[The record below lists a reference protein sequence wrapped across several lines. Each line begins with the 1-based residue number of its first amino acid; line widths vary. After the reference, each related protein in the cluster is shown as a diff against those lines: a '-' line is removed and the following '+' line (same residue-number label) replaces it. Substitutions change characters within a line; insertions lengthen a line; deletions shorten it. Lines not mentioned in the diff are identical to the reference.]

1 LIEVGK
7 AMSWN
12 SGRRFTVI
20 VGALAIFA
28 GMPAAFGATGVS
40 SGCVANTGVVSAER
54 ATDFLANP
62 GGLLDQF
69 KDGQG
74 GLASAVR
81 DLLTARPET
90 VDGIVSLTKASSTD
104 QSRAIG
110 AGLGTAASVCV
121 LSQPGVAQLIQEA
134 VLKTE
139 NPDLIQ
145 SFTSITG
152 DIPTEATN
160 GADPTG
166 ETTAGG
172 GPGSTAAEA
181 RGGGASST
189 APTVVN
195 QSGPGAASQ
204 TQTLFAATSTAVL
217 TSVSPSR

>member
-1 LIEVGK
+1 
-7 AMSWN
+7 MSWN

-20 VGALAIFA
+20 VGALALFA

-40 SGCVANTGVVSAER
+40 SGCVANTGAVSAER

-90 VDGIVSLTKASSTD
+90 VDGIASLAKASSAD

-181 RGGGASST
+181 RGGAATST
-189 APTVVN
+189 QPTAVN
-195 QSGPGAASQ
+195 QSGPGPAS
-204 TQTLFAATSTAVL
+204 QTLFAATSTAVL

>member
-1 LIEVGK
+1 
-7 AMSWN
+7 
-12 SGRRFTVI
+12 
-20 VGALAIFA
+20 
-28 GMPAAFGATGVS
+28 MPAAFGATGVS

-90 VDGIVSLTKASSTD
+90 VDGIASLAKASSAD

-181 RGGGASST
+181 RGGAATST
-189 APTVVN
+189 QPTVVN
-195 QSGPGAASQ
+195 QSGPGPAS
-204 TQTLFAATSTAVL
+204 QTLFAATSTAVL

>member
-1 LIEVGK
+1 MKWAG
-7 AMSWN
+7 AMSCN

-20 VGALAIFA
+20 VGALALFA
-28 GMPAAFGATGVS
+28 GIPAAFGATGVS

-90 VDGIVSLTKASSTD
+90 VDGIASLAKASSAD

-181 RGGGASST
+181 RGGAATST
-189 APTVVN
+189 QPTVVN
-195 QSGPGAASQ
+195 QSGPGPAS
-204 TQTLFAATSTAVL
+204 QTLFAATSTAVL

>member
-1 LIEVGK
+1 
-7 AMSWN
+7 MSWN
-12 SGRRFTVI
+12 SGSRFTVI
-20 VGALAIFA
+20 VVALALFA

-40 SGCVANTGVVSAER
+40 SGCVANTGAVSAER

-90 VDGIVSLTKASSTD
+90 VDGIASLAKASSAD

-181 RGGGASST
+181 RGGAATST
-189 APTVVN
+189 QPTVVN
-195 QSGPGAASQ
+195 QSGPGPAS
-204 TQTLFAATSTAVL
+204 QTLFAATSTAVL

>member
-1 LIEVGK
+1 
-7 AMSWN
+7 MSCN

-20 VGALAIFA
+20 VGALALFA
-28 GMPAAFGATGVS
+28 GIPAAFGATGVS

-90 VDGIVSLTKASSTD
+90 VDGIASLAKASSAD

-181 RGGGASST
+181 RGGAATST
-189 APTVVN
+189 QPTVVN
-195 QSGPGAASQ
+195 QSGPGPAS
-204 TQTLFAATSTAVL
+204 QTLFAATSTAVL

>member
-1 LIEVGK
+1 
-7 AMSWN
+7 
-12 SGRRFTVI
+12 
-20 VGALAIFA
+20 
-28 GMPAAFGATGVS
+28 MPAAFGATGVS
-40 SGCVANTGVVSAER
+40 SGCVANTGAVSAER

-90 VDGIVSLTKASSTD
+90 VDGIASLAKASSAD

-181 RGGGASST
+181 RGGAATST
-189 APTVVN
+189 QPTVVN
-195 QSGPGAASQ
+195 QSGPGPAS
-204 TQTLFAATSTAVL
+204 QTLFAATSTAVL

>member
-1 LIEVGK
+1 MGRV
-7 AMSWN
+7 MNWN

-20 VGALAIFA
+20 VGALTFFA

-40 SGCVANTGVVSAER
+40 SSCVANNTGAVSAER

-62 GGLLDQF
+62 SGLLDQF

-90 VDGIVSLTKASSTD
+90 VEGIASLAKASSAD

-181 RGGGASST
+181 RGGGATST
-189 APTVVN
+189 EPTAVN
-195 QSGPGAASQ
+195 QSGPGAAS
-204 TQTLFAATSTAVL
+204 QTLFAATSTAVL

>member
-1 LIEVGK
+1 
-7 AMSWN
+7 MSWN
-12 SGRRFTVI
+12 SGRRFAVI
-20 VGALAIFA
+20 VGALVVFA

-40 SGCVANTGVVSAER
+40 SGCVANTGGVSAER

-90 VDGIVSLTKASSTD
+90 VDGIVSLAKASSAD

-152 DIPTEATN
+152 DIRTEATN

-181 RGGGASST
+181 RGSAASAT
-189 APTVVN
+189 QPTVLN
-195 QSGPGAASQ
+195 QSGPGAASR
-204 TQTLFAATSTAVL
+204 TLFAATSTAVL

>member
-1 LIEVGK
+1 MEMGR

-12 SGRRFTVI
+12 SGKRFAVV
-20 VGALAIFA
+20 VGALTLFGWSPTAFA
-28 GMPAAFGATGVS
+28 ATGVS
-40 SGCVANTGVVSAER
+40 AGCVANTGIVSAER

-90 VDGIVSLTKASSTD
+90 VEGIASLAKASSAD

-110 AGLGTAASVCV
+110 AGLGTAASTCV
-121 LSQPGVAQLIQEA
+121 LTQPQVAQLIQQA
-134 VLKTE
+134 VLKTD

-152 DIPTEATN
+152 DIATEVTA

-181 RGGGASST
+181 RGGVATST
-189 APTVVN
+189 VPVVLN
-195 QSGPGAASQ
+195 QSGGSAQSQ

>member
-1 LIEVGK
+1 MNLKLAGHFTLIVAGL
-7 AMSWN
+7 
-12 SGRRFTVI
+12 
-20 VGALAIFA
+20 ALLA
-28 GMPAAFGATGVS
+28 GTPSAFGATGVS
-40 SGCVANTGVVSAER
+40 TGCVANTGIVSAER

-62 GGLLDQF
+62 GALLDQF

-81 DLLTARPET
+81 DLMTARPET
-90 VDGIVSLTKASSTD
+90 VEGVVSLAKASSAD

-172 GPGSTAAEA
+172 GAGSTAAEA
-181 RGGGASST
+181 RGGAATST
-189 APTVVN
+189 NPTVLN
-195 QSGPGAASQ
+195 QSGPGAAA
-204 TQTLFAATSTAVL
+204 QTLFAATSTSVL

>member
-1 LIEVGK
+1 
-7 AMSWN
+7 M
-12 SGRRFTVI
+12 
-20 VGALAIFA
+20 ALFA
-28 GMPAAFGATGVS
+28 EMPAAFAATGVS
-40 SGCVANTGVVSAER
+40 AGCGANTGTVSAER

-62 GGLLDQF
+62 GALLDQF

-90 VDGIVSLTKASSTD
+90 VEGIASLAKASSAD

-134 VLKTE
+134 VLKTD

-152 DIPTEATN
+152 DIATEVTA

-181 RGGGASST
+181 RGGPASST
-189 APTVVN
+189 EPVVLN
-195 QSGPGAASQ
+195 QNGGSAQSQ
-204 TQTLFAATSTAVL
+204 TQTLFAATSTSVL

>member
-1 LIEVGK
+1 
-7 AMSWN
+7 M
-12 SGRRFTVI
+12 I
-20 VGALAIFA
+20 VGALALFA

-90 VDGIVSLTKASSTD
+90 VDGIASLAKASSAD

-181 RGGGASST
+181 RGGAATST
-189 APTVVN
+189 QPTVVN
-195 QSGPGAASQ
+195 QSGPGPAS
-204 TQTLFAATSTAVL
+204 QTLFAATSTAVL

>member
-1 LIEVGK
+1 MGM
-7 AMSWN
+7 AMILN
-12 SGRRFTVI
+12 SGTRFTLV

-40 SGCVANTGVVSAER
+40 SGCVANTGIVSAER

-62 GGLLDQF
+62 SGLLDQF

-90 VDGIVSLTKASSTD
+90 VEGIGSLAKASSTD

-110 AGLGTAASVCV
+110 AGLGTAASTCV
-121 LSQPGVAQLIQEA
+121 LSQPQVAQLIQEA

-139 NPDLIQ
+139 NPDLIA

-166 ETTAGG
+166 ETSAGG
-172 GPGSTAAEA
+172 GPGSTAADA
-181 RGGGASST
+181 RGGSASST
-189 APTVVN
+189 EPAVVN

-204 TQTLFAATSTAVL
+204 PTQTLFAATTTSVL

>member
-1 LIEVGK
+1 
-7 AMSWN
+7 MNWN

-20 VGALAIFA
+20 VGAVALFA

-40 SGCVANTGVVSAER
+40 SGCVANTGAVSAER

-90 VDGIVSLTKASSTD
+90 VDGIASLAKASSAD

-181 RGGGASST
+181 RGGAATST
-189 APTVVN
+189 QPTVVN
-195 QSGPGAASQ
+195 QSGPGPAS
-204 TQTLFAATSTAVL
+204 QTLFAATSTAVL

>member
-1 LIEVGK
+1 
-7 AMSWN
+7 M
-12 SGRRFTVI
+12 I
-20 VGALAIFA
+20 VGALALFA

-90 VDGIVSLTKASSTD
+90 VDGIASLAKASSAD

-172 GPGSTAAEA
+172 GPASTAAEA
-181 RGGGASST
+181 RGGAATST
-189 APTVVN
+189 QPTVVN
-195 QSGPGAASQ
+195 QSGPGPAS
-204 TQTLFAATSTAVL
+204 QTLFAATSTAVL

>member
-1 LIEVGK
+1 MTG
-7 AMSWN
+7 N
-12 SGRRFTVI
+12 SIKRFTVI
-20 VGALAIFA
+20 IGALAFVA
-28 GMPAAFGATGVS
+28 GTPAAFGATGVS
-40 SGCVANTGVVSAER
+40 AGCVANTGAVSAER
-54 ATDFLANP
+54 ATDFLSNP
-62 GGLLDQF
+62 SGLLDQYR
-69 KDGQG
+69 DGQG

-90 VDGIVSLTKASSTD
+90 VEGIGSLAKASSAD

-139 NPDLIQ
+139 NPELIQ

-172 GPGSTAAEA
+172 GQGSSAAEA
-181 RGGGASST
+181 RSGSANT
-189 APTVVN
+189 PEPTVVN
-195 QSGPGAASQ
+195 QGGPGAASQ
-204 TQTLFAATSTAVL
+204 QTLFAATSTAVL

>member
-1 LIEVGK
+1 MGM
-7 AMSWN
+7 AMILKF
-12 SGRRFTVI
+12 GRRFTVV
-20 VGALAIFA
+20 VGALAMFA

-40 SGCVANTGVVSAER
+40 SGCVANTGIVSAER

-62 GGLLDQF
+62 SALLDQF

-90 VDGIVSLTKASSTD
+90 VEGISSLAKASSAD

-110 AGLGTAASVCV
+110 AGLGTAASTCV
-121 LSQPGVAQLIQEA
+121 LSQPQVAQLIQEA

-139 NPDLIQ
+139 NPDLIA

-172 GPGSTAAEA
+172 GPGSTAADG
-181 RGGGASST
+181 RGGAASST
-189 APTVVN
+189 QPTVVN

-204 TQTLFAATSTAVL
+204 QTLFAATSTAVL

>member
-1 LIEVGK
+1 MTG
-7 AMSWN
+7 N
-12 SGRRFTVI
+12 SVKRFTVI
-20 VGALAIFA
+20 IGALALFA
-28 GMPAAFGATGVS
+28 GTPAAFGATGVS
-40 SGCVANTGVVSAER
+40 TGCVANTGAVSAER

-62 GGLLDQF
+62 SALLDQF

-81 DLLTARPET
+81 DLMTARPET
-90 VDGIVSLTKASSTD
+90 VEGISSLAKASSTD

-121 LSQPGVAQLIQEA
+121 LSQPGVAQQIQEA

-152 DIPTEATN
+152 DIPTEAIT

-181 RGGGASST
+181 RSGGAANT
-189 APTVVN
+189 PEPTVVN

-204 TQTLFAATSTAVL
+204 QTLFAATSTAVL

>member
-1 LIEVGK
+1 
-7 AMSWN
+7 MTWN

-20 VGALAIFA
+20 VGALALF
-28 GMPAAFGATGVS
+28 GMPPAFGTTGVS
-40 SGCVANTGVVSAER
+40 SGCVANTGISAER

-90 VDGIVSLTKASSTD
+90 VEGIATLAKASSAD

-139 NPDLIQ
+139 NPELIQ
-145 SFTSITG
+145 SFASITG
-152 DIPTEATN
+152 DVATEATT

-181 RGGGASST
+181 RGGGPSST
-189 APTVVN
+189 PPTEVN
-195 QSGPGAASQ
+195 QRGGSAAS
-204 TQTLFAATSTAVL
+204 QTLFAATSTAVL

>member
-1 LIEVGK
+1 
-7 AMSWN
+7 
-12 SGRRFTVI
+12 VI
-20 VGALAIFA
+20 GALVLFA
-28 GMPAAFGATGVS
+28 GMPSAFGATGVS
-40 SGCVANTGVVSAER
+40 SGCVANTGIVSAER

-62 GGLLDQF
+62 SGLLDQF

-81 DLLTARPET
+81 DLLTVRPET
-90 VDGIVSLTKASSTD
+90 VEGIASLAKASSAD

-134 VLKTE
+134 VLRTE
-139 NPDLIQ
+139 NPELIQ
-145 SFTSITG
+145 SFASISG
-152 DIPTEATN
+152 DVPTEATT

-181 RGGGASST
+181 RGGGTSST
-189 APTVVN
+189 PPTEVN
-195 QSGPGAASQ
+195 QKGGSAAS
-204 TQTLFAATSTAVL
+204 QTLFAATSTASTAVL

>member
-1 LIEVGK
+1 
-7 AMSWN
+7 MSWN
-12 SGRRFTVI
+12 SGKRFTMI
-20 VGALAIFA
+20 VGALALFA

-90 VDGIVSLTKASSTD
+90 VDGIASLAKASSAD

-181 RGGGASST
+181 RGGAATST
-189 APTVVN
+189 QPTVVN
-195 QSGPGAASQ
+195 QSGPGPAS
-204 TQTLFAATSTAVL
+204 QTLFAATSTAVL

>member
-1 LIEVGK
+1 
-7 AMSWN
+7 M
-12 SGRRFTVI
+12 I
-20 VGALAIFA
+20 VGALALFA
-28 GMPAAFGATGVS
+28 GIPAAFGATGVS

-90 VDGIVSLTKASSTD
+90 VDGIASLAKASSAD

-181 RGGGASST
+181 RGGAATST
-189 APTVVN
+189 QPTVVN
-195 QSGPGAASQ
+195 QSGPGPAS
-204 TQTLFAATSTAVL
+204 QTLFAATSTAVL

>member
-1 LIEVGK
+1 
-7 AMSWN
+7 MSLN
-12 SGRRFTVI
+12 SGSRLTVI
-20 VGALAIFA
+20 VGTLALFA

-40 SGCVANTGVVSAER
+40 AGCVANTGIISAER

-90 VDGIVSLTKASSTD
+90 LEGIASLAKTSSAD

-121 LSQPGVAQLIQEA
+121 LSQPQVAQLIQEA
-134 VLKTE
+134 VLKTG
-139 NPDLIQ
+139 NPELIQ

-152 DIPTEATN
+152 DIPTEATT

-181 RGGGASST
+181 RGGAASST
-189 APTVVN
+189 EPTVVN
-195 QSGPGAASQ
+195 QSGPGAAS
-204 TQTLFAATSTAVL
+204 QTLFAATSTAVL

>member
-1 LIEVGK
+1 
-7 AMSWN
+7 M
-12 SGRRFTVI
+12 
-20 VGALAIFA
+20 FA
-28 GMPAAFGATGVS
+28 ATSAAFGATGVS
-40 SGCVANTGVVSAER
+40 TGCVANSGIISAER

-62 GGLLDQF
+62 GALLDQF

-90 VDGIVSLTKASSTD
+90 IEGIASLAKASSTD

-121 LSQPGVAQLIQEA
+121 LSQPQVAQLIQEA
-134 VLKTE
+134 VLKTD
-139 NPDLIQ
+139 NPELIQ

-181 RGGGASST
+181 RGGAASAT
-189 APTVVN
+189 QTTVLN
-195 QSGPGAASQ
+195 QSGPSPSAAS
-204 TQTLFAATSTAVL
+204 QTLFAATSTAVL

>member
-1 LIEVGK
+1 
-7 AMSWN
+7 MSWN
-12 SGRRFTVI
+12 SGRRFVVV
-20 VGALAIFA
+20 VGALVSLA
-28 GMPAAFGATGVS
+28 GMPSAFAATGVS
-40 SGCVANTGVVSAER
+40 AGCVANSGIVSAER
-54 ATDFLANP
+54 ATEFLANP
-62 GGLLDQF
+62 SGLLDQF

-90 VDGIVSLTKASSTD
+90 VDGIASLAKASSAD

-110 AGLGTAASVCV
+110 AGLGTAASTCV

-139 NPDLIQ
+139 NPDLIT

-152 DIPTEATN
+152 DIPTEVTA

-181 RGGGASST
+181 RAGASSAT
-189 APTVVN
+189 EPTVVN
-195 QSGPGAASQ
+195 QSGAGAAP
-204 TQTLFAATSTAVL
+204 QTLFAATSTAVL

>member
-1 LIEVGK
+1 MGRVMI
-7 AMSWN
+7 WN
-12 SGRRFTVI
+12 FGRRFGAI
-20 VGALAIFA
+20 VGALAMFA
-28 GMPAAFGATGVS
+28 GTSAAFGATGVS
-40 SGCVANTGVVSAER
+40 SGCVANTGIVSAER

-62 GGLLDQF
+62 SGLLDQF

-90 VDGIVSLTKASSTD
+90 VEGIVSLAKASSAD

-110 AGLGTAASVCV
+110 AGLGTAASTCV
-121 LSQPGVAQLIQEA
+121 LSQPQVAQLIQEA
-134 VLKTE
+134 VLRTE
-139 NPDLIQ
+139 NPDLIT

-181 RGGGASST
+181 RGGAASST
-189 APTVVN
+189 TPTVLN
-195 QSGPGAASQ
+195 QAGPSAAS
-204 TQTLFAATSTAVL
+204 QTLFAATTTSTSVL

>member
-1 LIEVGK
+1 MI
-7 AMSWN
+7 WN
-12 SGRRFTVI
+12 SGSRFTAI
-20 VGALAIFA
+20 VGALALFA
-28 GMPAAFGATGVS
+28 ATSAAFGATGVS
-40 SGCVANTGVVSAER
+40 TGCVANSGIISAER

-62 GGLLDQF
+62 GALLDQF

-90 VDGIVSLTKASSTD
+90 IEGIASLAKASSTD

-121 LSQPGVAQLIQEA
+121 LSQPQVAQLIQEA
-134 VLKTE
+134 VLKTD
-139 NPDLIQ
+139 NPELIQ

-181 RGGGASST
+181 RGGAASAT
-189 APTVVN
+189 QTTVLN
-195 QSGPGAASQ
+195 QSGPSPSAAS
-204 TQTLFAATSTAVL
+204 QTLFAATSTAVL

>member
-1 LIEVGK
+1 MNLKFG
-7 AMSWN
+7 
-12 SGRRFTVI
+12 GHFTLI
-20 VGALAIFA
+20 VGGLALLA
-28 GMPAAFGATGVS
+28 GTPSAFGATGVS
-40 SGCVANTGVVSAER
+40 TGCVANTGIVSAER

-62 GGLLDQF
+62 GALLDQF

-81 DLLTARPET
+81 DLMTARPET
-90 VDGIVSLTKASSTD
+90 VEGVVSLAKASSAD

-172 GPGSTAAEA
+172 GLGSTAAEA
-181 RGGGASST
+181 RGGAATST
-189 APTVVN
+189 SPTVLN
-195 QSGPGAASQ
+195 QSGPSAAA
-204 TQTLFAATSTAVL
+204 QTLFAATSTSVL